1 MHAAIWRNEMRARL
15 IDEIPSGVMVIDPS
29 LNVVDH
35 NRAFQKC
42 FGAARGRTCY
52 SITRDCDEPCDDCHA
67 LAVFRDGRSRTVEQ
81 TGVDARGREVHY
93 LVNLTAVP
101 AGAEDPK
108 FVAAITTD
116 LTAAKQ
122 LQDEYRALFEKV
134 PCFVALINRDHRVV
148 KGNELFRRTFGE
160 PTGDKCYRLFKRRG
174 KACRDCPV
182 DRTFADGQSHMSH
195 NMGMNREGKPVPYLV
210 FTTPISRGDEKV
222 SHVMEMALDLTEHRE
237 LEQRLSQANV
247 LRHALVEN
255 SLDSIVVFD
264 DRQRIQL
271 VNRATETLFGRT
283 RDQLIG
289 RKIPRRV
296 VPKELHGVL
305 SGKKS
310 QVVLHE
316 TSISDEA
323 GNSIPVRLVG
333 FALRPG
339 GRFAGAALIAQD
351 LREIKQLEHEK
362 LEAERLAAVGQTVA
376 GLAHGIKNILTGLEG
391 GMYVT
396 SSGLKKGDQDRVR
409 QGWEMLERNMGR
421 ISDLTRSLL
430 AFSRGEAIECR
441 EILPSEIAREVAELF
456 RDSAAQYG
464 IDVVAD
470 VEEVASAWMDPEALH
485 SCLANLV
492 SNAIDACQISGEQ
505 GLEVRLRLREEG
517 SDLIFEVVD
526 NGCGMDYEIKKK
538 VFTSFFTT
546 KGRGGTGLGLLLTR
560 KIAQQHGG
568 TVNLSSEPGKGTTFE
583 LRFPR
588 RRLPKPKAGKES
600 GHE

>member
-1 MHAAIWRNEMRARL
+1 MHAATWRNEMLGRL
-15 IDEIPSGVMVIDPS
+15 IDEIPSGVMVIDPA

-35 NRAFQKC
+35 NRAFEAC
-42 FGAARGRTCY
+42 FGTARGRTCY
-52 SITRDCDEPCDDCHA
+52 SITKDRDEPCDDCHA
-67 LAVFRDGRSRTVEQ
+67 LEVFRDGRPRTLEQ
-81 TGVDARGREVHY
+81 TGIDARGREVHY
-93 LVNLTAVP
+93 LVNLTPIP
-101 AGAEDPK
+101 ADADETN

-116 LTAAKQ
+116 LTAARQ
-122 LQDEYRALFEKV
+122 LQSEYQALFEKV

-160 PTGDKCYRLFKRRG
+160 PTGERCYRLFKRRA

-182 DRTFADGQSHMSH
+182 DRTFEDGQSHMSH
-195 NMGMNREGKPVPYLV
+195 HMGMNRDGKPVPYLV
-210 FTTPISRGDEKV
+210 FTTPLSRGDEKV

-237 LEQRLSQANV
+237 LEERLSQANV

-255 SLDSIVVFD
+255 SLDCIVVFD

-271 VNRATETLFGRT
+271 VNRATEKLLGRT

-289 RKIPRRV
+289 RKIPRRA

-305 SGKKS
+305 SGKKA

-316 TSISDEA
+316 TRVADEA
-323 GNSIPVRLVG
+323 GNPIPVRLVG

-421 ISDLTRSLL
+421 ISDLTRNLL
-430 AFSRGEAIECR
+430 AFSRGEVIDCR
-441 EILPSEIAREVAELF
+441 EIRPASVAREVVQLF
-456 RDSAAQYG
+456 RDGASRCG
-464 IDVVAD
+464 IEVVAD
-470 VEEVASAWMDPEALH
+470 VEEVAPAWMDPDALH
-485 SCLANLV
+485 SCLSNLV

-517 SDLIFEVVD
+517 SDLVFEVID
-526 NGCGMDYEIKKK
+526 NGCGMDYEIKRK

-588 RRLPKPKAGKES
+588 HRLPKPKASKEID
-600 GHE
+600 HD

>member
-1 MHAAIWRNEMRARL
+1 MDAATWREEMRGRL
-15 IDEIPSGVMVIDPS
+15 IDEIPSGVMVIDGS

-35 NRAFQKC
+35 NRSFRNC
-42 FGAARGRTCY
+42 FGEARGQTCY
-52 SITRDCDEPCDDCHA
+52 SMTKNRDEPCDDCHA
-67 LAVFRDGRSRTVEQ
+67 LAVFRDGRPRTIEQ
-81 TGVDARGREVHY
+81 TGVDVQGREVHY
-93 LVNLTAVP
+93 LVNLTP
-101 AGAEDPK
+101 IPDGADEPE

-122 LQDEYRALFEKV
+122 LQSEYQALFEKV

-160 PTGDKCYRLFKRRG
+160 PTGDQCYRLFKRRA
-174 KACRDCPV
+174 KPCRDCPV
-182 DRTFADGQSHMSH
+182 DRTFEDGESHMSQH
-195 NMGMNREGKPVPYLV
+195 MGMNREGKPVPYLV
-210 FTTPISRGDEKV
+210 FTTPLSRGGEEV
-222 SHVMEMALDLTEHRE
+222 SHVMEMALDLTEHRD

-271 VNRATETLFGRT
+271 VNQAAEALLGRT
-283 RDQLIG
+283 RDQLVG
-289 RKIPRRV
+289 RRIPRKV
-296 VPKELHGVL
+296 VPKQLHDVL
-305 SGKKS
+305 SGKKP
-310 QVVLHE
+310 QAVLIE
-316 TSISDEA
+316 TAVTNEA
-323 GNSIPVRLVG
+323 GDRIPVRLAG

-396 SSGLKKGDQDRVR
+396 SSGLKKGDQARVR

-421 ISDLTRSLL
+421 ISDLTRNLL
-430 AFSRGEAIECR
+430 AFSRGEVIDCR
-441 EILPSEIAREVAELF
+441 EIRPSEVALEVVELF
-456 RDSAAQYG
+456 REGAAQHG
-464 IDVVAD
+464 VELVAEVD
-470 VEEVASAWMDPEALH
+470 EVAPAWMDPEALH

-492 SNAIDACQISGEQ
+492 SNAIDACQISGER
-505 GLEVRLRLREEG
+505 GLTVRLRLREQG
-517 SDLIFEVVD
+517 SDLLFEVID
-526 NGCGMDYEIKKK
+526 TGCGMDYEIKQK

-568 TVNLSSEPGKGTTFE
+568 TVNLISEPGKGTTFE

-588 RRLPKPKAGKES
+588 HRLPKPNASKEI
-600 GHE
+600 HHD

>member
-1 MHAAIWRNEMRARL
+1 M
-15 IDEIPSGVMVIDPS
+15 
-29 LNVVDH
+29 
-35 NRAFQKC
+35 
-42 FGAARGRTCY
+42 
-52 SITRDCDEPCDDCHA
+52 
-67 LAVFRDGRSRTVEQ
+67 
-81 TGVDARGREVHY
+81 
-93 LVNLTAVP
+93 
-101 AGAEDPK
+101 
-108 FVAAITTD
+108 
-116 LTAAKQ
+116 
-122 LQDEYRALFEKV
+122 
-134 PCFVALINRDHRVV
+134 
-148 KGNELFRRTFGE
+148 
-160 PTGDKCYRLFKRRG
+160 
-174 KACRDCPV
+174 
-182 DRTFADGQSHMSH
+182 
-195 NMGMNREGKPVPYLV
+195 
-210 FTTPISRGDEKV
+210 ISK
-222 SHVMEMALDLTEHRE
+222 
-237 LEQRLSQANV
+237 QRLSQANV

-255 SLDSIVVFD
+255 SLDAIVVFD

-271 VNRATETLFGRT
+271 VNRAAEQLLGRS
-283 RDQLIG
+283 RDQMIG
-289 RKIPRRV
+289 RRIPRRA

-310 QVVLHE
+310 RVVLHE
-316 TSISDEA
+316 TAITDEA
-323 GNSIPVRLVG
+323 GDRIPVRLAG

-396 SSGLKKGDQDRVR
+396 SSGLKKGDQGRVR

-421 ISDLTRSLL
+421 ISDLTRNLL

-441 EILPSEIAREVAELF
+441 EIRPAEIAREVAELF

-464 IDVVAD
+464 IDVVAEI
-470 VEEVASAWMDPEALH
+470 EEVAPAWMDPEALH

-492 SNAIDACQISGEQ
+492 SNAIDACQISGEPD
-505 GLEVRLRLREEG
+505 LEVRVRLREEG
-517 SDLIFEVVD
+517 SDLLFEVID
-526 NGCGMDYEIKKK
+526 TGCGMDYEIKQK

-568 TVNLSSEPGKGTTFE
+568 TVNLNSEPGKGTTFE

-588 RRLPKPKAGKES
+588 HRLPKPNANLIECEQGDRS
-600 GHE
+600 